1 MSLLFDPTTDRKR
14 RHRVVRKKH
23 TKHKPDLS
31 RRVVHAKKTEPNFD
45 SLIYSIGELPVFVEL
60 GIEYD
65 DELEKDTRP
74 PTLTFEMLAHE
85 KLNAEQILQRIN
97 ESRKKNFAVPF
108 DKIVILMRTGVDA
121 FEEVVQQV
129 KWDHV
134 ELAQC
139 YVKFRYPILM
149 LIRVAY

>member
-74 PTLTFEMLAHE
+74 PTLTFEMLRTPVA
-85 KLNAEQILQRIN
+85 LSSL
-97 ESRKKNFAVPF
+97 V
-108 DKIVILMRTGVDA
+108 KISSLFLTYRANVL
-121 FEEVVQQV
+121 
-129 KWDHV
+129 
-134 ELAQC
+134 
-139 YVKFRYPILM
+139 
-149 LIRVAY
+149 